1 MNLVDALLDSDAG
14 KLLEKAKKDY
24 EVKRLSKSLGCPFV
38 LHLEQLDNKRMT
50 ELQESA
56 VKMDR
61 RGKVTG
67 TDLFALQTAVI
78 AESINNPELA
88 DTKVLKHFKVAT
100 PREFIAKVLNA
111 GEITNIY
118 NEVSRLCGY
127 DVEEEAEKV
136 KN

>member
-24 EVKRLSKSLGCPFV
+24 EVKRLSNLLGCPFV

-50 ELQESA
+50 ELQASA

-78 AESINNPELA
+78 AESITLI
-88 DTKVLKHFKVAT
+88 AT
-100 PREFIAKVLNA
+100 ATISNK
-111 GEITNIY
+111 
-118 NEVSRLCGY
+118 RLWR
-127 DVEEEAEKV
+127 
-136 KN
+136 N